1 MTNVKIISCATDAY
15 KLNADALTEEVYNKL
30 PKQCKV
36 IVDILKENGN
46 ELTRADLIGKLQEAT
61 ETLITV
67 GEGDK
72 AVQKPRLE
80 TGQAVEKILGYY
92 KKPLENINVLTVV
105 KPPKT
110 ETKIKVAKSK
120 KEKEKATE
128 AEQPAKA

>member
-120 KEKEKATE
+120 KEKATE
-128 AEQPAKA
+128 AEQPVNV

>member
-72 AVQKPRLE
+72 AIQKPRLE

-120 KEKEKATE
+120 KEKATE

>member
-120 KEKEKATE
+120 KEKATE

>member
-120 KEKEKATE
+120 KEKATE
-128 AEQPAKA
+128 AEQPAKV